1 MTTDAQKARNVDRI
15 LTRVG
20 MQMTLTRASGSAP
33 TYDPSTGVGTPVAP
47 ASYTVRGCR
56 PYPYALAEIDGTHVQ
71 RGDMRVLLS
80 TVGSVMPK
88 PGDTLTI
95 GATVY
100 RVMSATSIA
109 PATVDIV
116 YDVQVRAP

>member
-1 MTTDAQKARNVDRI
+1 MTTDVQKAHNVDRI

-20 MQMTLTRASGSAP
+20 MQMTLARASGSAP
-33 TYDPSTGVGTPVAP
+33 TYDTATGVATAVAP

-56 PYPYALAEIDGTHVQ
+56 PYPYALAEIDGTHIQ

-80 TVGSVMPK
+80 TIGSVMPK

-95 GATVY
+95 GSTVY
-100 RVMSATSIA
+100 RVVSATSIA
-109 PATVDIV
+109 PASVDIV
-116 YDVQVRAP
+116 YEAQVRAP

>member
-1 MTTDAQKARNVDRI
+1 
-15 LTRVG
+15 
-20 MQMTLTRASGSAP
+20 
-33 TYDPSTGVGTPVAP
+33 
-47 ASYTVRGCR
+47 
-56 PYPYALAEIDGTHVQ
+56 
-71 RGDMRVLLS
+71 MRVLLS